1 MMRVPM
7 GAPRYAVRVLVGRL
21 LMVAAF
27 AQPALAR
34 AQGASVALD
43 SATTAAI
50 APIVAEA
57 RANQLPVDLLYV
69 KAREGQVMRAPLTA
83 VTAAVR
89 ALADRLHMAHDA
101 LAPNPSDQE
110 LRAAVDAIK
119 AGVPSESLRAM
130 RKAARDESLAVPL
143 GVLTQLV
150 VSGVP
155 VEKASMRIV
164 DLLQRGAAPKNFIAL
179 NESVR
184 QDVAAGRRPD
194 ESLDLRLKG
203 ITPNLPQSATAT
215 EAGLQSSTPKR
226 PR

>member
-1 MMRVPM
+1 MMRIAT
-7 GAPRYAVRVLVGRL
+7 GASRYAVRLLAVRL

-57 RANQLPVDLLYV
+57 RAKQLPVELLYV

-203 ITPNLPQSATAT
+203 ITPNLPQSAIST
-215 EAGLQSSTPKR
+215 ETGLQSTPKR

>member
-1 MMRVPM
+1 MMR
-7 GAPRYAVRVLVGRL
+7 GLTRTPRYAARL
-21 LMVAAF
+21 LVVAVF
-27 AQPALAR
+27 GWPALAL
-34 AQGASVALD
+34 AQGAPVALD
-43 SATTAAI
+43 SATAAAI
-50 APIVAEA
+50 EPIVAQA

-89 ALADRLHMAHDA
+89 ALADRLRMAHDA

-155 VEKASMRIV
+155 VEKASMRVV
-164 DLLQRGAAPKNFIAL
+164 DLLQRGAGPKNFIAL

-184 QDVAAGRRPD
+184 PDVAAGRRPD

-203 ITPNLPQSATAT
+203 ITPNLPQSAAT
-215 EAGLQSSTPKR
+215 TDAGLQSAAPKR

>member
-1 MMRVPM
+1 MMRVAM
-7 GAPRYAVRVLVGRL
+7 GASRYAVRL
-21 LMVAAF
+21 LTVAAF
-27 AQPALAR
+27 AQPALAH
-34 AQGASVALD
+34 AQGAPVALD

-50 APIVAEA
+50 APIVAQA

-69 KAREGQVMRAPLTA
+69 KAREGQVRRAPLTA
-83 VTAAVR
+83 IAAAVR
-89 ALADRLHMAHDA
+89 ALADRLHIAHDA
-101 LAPNPSDQE
+101 LAPNPSDLE

-155 VEKASMRIV
+155 VEKASMRLV
-164 DLLQRGAAPKNFIAL
+164 DLLQRGAAPQNFIAL

-215 EAGLQSSTPKR
+215 DAGLQSTTPRR

>member
-1 MMRVPM
+1 MQRGCSHGM
-7 GAPRYAVRVLVGRL
+7 L
-21 LMVAAF
+21 AF

-34 AQGASVALD
+34 AQAAPSVALD

-57 RANQLPVDLLYV
+57 RAKQLPVDLLYV
-69 KAREGQVMRAPLTA
+69 KAREGQVMRAPLTPSRPPCA
-83 VTAAVR
+83 RWRTDCTWPTMHSRRIR
-89 ALADRLHMAHDA
+89 AIRSCVQPWM
-101 LAPNPSDQE
+101 PSR
-110 LRAAVDAIK
+110 RAC
-119 AGVPSESLRAM
+119 RA
-130 RKAARDESLAVPL
+130 RRCGPCGRPARDESLAVPL

-184 QDVAAGRRPD
+184 QDVRRAGVLTNRWICD
-194 ESLDLRLKG
+194 
-203 ITPNLPQSATAT
+203 
-215 EAGLQSSTPKR
+215 
-226 PR
+226 

>member
-1 MMRVPM
+1 MM
-7 GAPRYAVRVLVGRL
+7 GARLAVSRYAARVLVG
-21 LMVAAF
+21 AAL
-27 AQPALAR
+27 AWPALAR
-34 AQGASVALD
+34 AQAAPVALD
-43 SATTAAI
+43 SATSAAI

-57 RANQLPVDLLYV
+57 RAKQLPVDLLYV
-69 KAREGQVMRAPLTA
+69 KAREGQVMHAPLAA

-89 ALADRLHMAHDA
+89 ALAERLHMAHEA

-119 AGVPSESLRAM
+119 AGVPAESLRAM

-155 VEKASMRIV
+155 VEKASMRVV
-164 DLLQRGAAPKNFIAL
+164 DLLQRGAGPKNFIAL

-215 EAGLQSSTPKR
+215 DAGLQSTTPRR

>member
-1 MMRVPM
+1 MMRVVT
-7 GAPRYAVRVLVGRL
+7 GASRYAVRL
-21 LMVAAF
+21 LMVAAL

-43 SATTAAI
+43 SATMAAI

-57 RANQLPVDLLYV
+57 RAKQLPVDLLYV
-69 KAREGQVMRAPLTA
+69 KAREGQVMHAPLTA

-119 AGVPSESLRAM
+119 AGVPTESLRAM

-215 EAGLQSSTPKR
+215 DAGLQSTTPRR